1 MKMTKIVS
9 LGMELE
15 QWELNSCKAQIG
27 TGIDFATVFF
37 IESKEEGKGH
47 ATELLTKLKIHYEGL
62 GKDFGSSVALSKGM
76 KHLLKKLNITEYI

>member
-1 MKMTKIVS
+1 MKMTKINS

-15 QWELNSCKAQIG
+15 QWELNSCTAQMGIG
-27 TGIDFATVFF
+27 KDFATIFF
-37 IESKEEGKGH
+37 IESKEQGKGH
-47 ATELLTKLKIHYEGL
+47 ATELLTNLKEHYESL